1 MAKKK
6 TSPQATRA
14 KRQAKKAVTGVQGA
28 GEKIRETWSA
38 ALAAVTSAE
47 AEMQRQ
53 IGLLMKR
60 SKITPKDAQ
69 AALSDL
75 QVRFQKERKKAV
87 KQLEASLGELQ
98 SRVKKEQKN
107 LGHVVDDA
115 VHGALVAFNIP
126 SRKEVAELTRKVDEL
141 SRKIDSIKKPSASSR
156 RSTRARRV
164 VARPSASV

>member
-6 TSPQATRA
+6 TSPQAARA

-38 ALAAVTSAE
+38 ALSAVTSAE

-53 IGLLMKR
+53 ISLLMKR
-60 SKITPKDAQ
+60 NKITPQDAS
-69 AALSDL
+69 AALTDL
-75 QVRFQKERKKAV
+75 QTRFQKERKKAV

-98 SRVKKEQKN
+98 SRVQKERKN
-107 LGHVVDDA
+107 LGHAVDDA

-141 SRKIDSIKKPSASSR
+141 TKKIDGFRKAPRRAVRASRTSR
-156 RSTRARRV
+156 Q
-164 VARPSASV
+164 ASLATA